1 MNKKKMLTMLM
12 LSLVTLVGCVKTL
25 PVTGG
30 KYAGSDAAE
39 IVVIRQI
46 GGSQCQAY
54 TKVDGEVVC
63 MLPEWGNWTKF
74 TLKPGLHKFEAFCHE
89 RKAKWE
95 PKSFNI
101 EPGAIYYFQIHQ
113 RMAEFHKPTMRIS
126 EITEIEAN
134 DLLSQKDKYEY
145 VQANG
150 TQGS

>member
-1 MNKKKMLTMLM
+1 MNKKILTALI
-12 LSLVTLVGCVKTL
+12 LSLVTLFGCVTTL

-30 KYAGSDAAE
+30 NYAGPDAAE

-74 TLKPGLHKFEAFCHE
+74 TLEPGMREFEAFCNE
-89 RKAKWE
+89 RHAKWE
-95 PKSFNI
+95 PKTFNI
-101 EPGAIYYFQIHQ
+101 KAGVTHYFNIHQ

-126 EITEIEAN
+126 EITEHEAN
-134 DLLSQKDKYEY
+134 TLMSVKDKYEY
-145 VQANG
+145 VLPG
-150 TQGS
+150 GSEQ

>member
-1 MNKKKMLTMLM
+1 MNKILTVLI
-12 LSLVTLVGCVKTL
+12 LSLVTLLGCVATL

-30 KYAGSDAAE
+30 NYAGPDAAE
-39 IVVIRQI
+39 IVVIRQV

-74 TLKPGLHKFEAFCHE
+74 TLQPGLHKFEAFCQE

-101 EPGAIYYFQIHQ
+101 EAGATYYFRIHQ
-113 RMAEFHKPTMRIS
+113 RMAEFHKPMMRIS

-134 DLLSQKDKYEY
+134 DLMSQEDKYEY
-145 VQANG
+145 VRPDG
-150 TQGS
+150 T